1 MFRRARFSVKPN
13 VRPNAAGRGGNSG
26 GSTSSVVPAVV
37 PAVVTTAAA
46 TTTDADGQHD
56 SAPTT
61 WSSTAEDS
69 SMPHPGDAAA
79 SGGLHLSGDS
89 SNNRS
94 R

>member
-13 VRPNAAGRGGNSG
+13 VRPNAAGRAGNSG

-37 PAVVTTAAA
+37 TVASAAA

-56 SAPTT
+56 SAPTNC
-61 WSSTAEDS
+61 SSTAEDS
-69 SMPHPGDAAA
+69 SVPHPGDAAA
-79 SGGLHLSGDS
+79 SGDPHLSGDS
-89 SNNRS
+89 SDNRS